1 MRVKSQAGS
10 NLIEFALVLPLLLIL
25 VFGIV
30 DFGIALYNKAVIT
43 NGSREAARRASVY
56 LPDATLAAREAIVDE
71 VEAEYA
77 PRVIRFGEAAM
88 PVFSIAEG
96 SGFDSGQ
103 PVSATVTYEHSF
115 AVISHL
121 IPPLGTVNLGTTT
134 TMRIE

>member
-1 MRVKSQAGS
+1 MRLKSHAGS

-25 VFGIV
+25 VFGII

-56 LPDATLAAREAIVDE
+56 LPEATPAARQAIIDE

-77 PRVIRFGEAAM
+77 PRVIRFGGSAM
-88 PVFSIAEG
+88 PDFSIGEG
-96 SGFDSGQ
+96 SGFDSGD
-103 PVSATVTYEHSF
+103 PISATVEYEHSF
-115 AVISHL
+115 LVISHFV
-121 IPPLGTVNLGTTT
+121 PGLGTLNLTTTT